1 MFINFSRIVPKPAL
15 FYQVLAFTL
24 TFLVYVMVHAMR
36 KSISSAAPL
45 LKAEEFGYPTAFFGA
60 MDVVFMISYAIAMLF
75 TGILGDIFNP
85 MLVVLLFVVLAA
97 AVQCLCGL
105 LIVSYTSKG
114 FHYLYYVLNGLNGAA
129 QSAIWPVLVK
139 VMGDYFSH
147 LHSGL
152 VFGFWATNSAVGN
165 IVGSSLAS
173 LMIVIFG
180 ETGKIVIA
188 ATFISPVLIV
198 VIVTLLTFLLLP
210 ASLELALANTGSAMR
225 QTVPSSDS
233 DESHVDADGAAMQNE
248 DDEKPIKFWRAWLIP
263 GVLIFALTYACVKGV
278 NYAMF
283 FWLPLYLNEHAD
295 ISPEK
300 ANLFDML
307 YNIGT
312 VFGCIVCG
320 WVSDYMARV
329 QESGRSPSLFLFIF
343 LALIPVSLLHVDD
356 PTVAYLSV
364 MLLLAGFLIG
374 GASNLVGSVICTDI
388 GRQDALKGNRK
399 AVSQVTGIIDGTGAC
414 GAAIQQGLVSWIA
427 TYSWDGVFILLPIA
441 LGLSCILL
449 GTRAYKETRGFL
461 RGLRAS
467 RQQSCD
473 NVSK

>member
-1 MFINFSRIVPKPAL
+1 MLIDLTRIVPKPVL
-15 FYQVLAFTL
+15 FYQGLAFTL
-24 TFLVYVMVHAMR
+24 TFLIYVMVHAMR

-75 TGILGDIFNP
+75 TGILGDIYNP

-97 AVQCLCGL
+97 AVQCLCGIL
-105 LIVSYTSKG
+105 MVLYTSKG

-139 VMGDYFSH
+139 IMGDYFDQ

-152 VFGFWATNSAVGN
+152 IFGFWATNSAVGN

-180 ETGKIVIA
+180 GTGEVVIA
-188 ATFISPVLIV
+188 STFISPCLIV
-198 VIVTLLTFLLLP
+198 VIVTLISLFMLP
-210 ASLELALANTGSAMR
+210 SSIESVLSSTGSTTRA
-225 QTVPSSDS
+225 TITSSDS
-233 DESHVDADGAAMQNE
+233 DESHVNADLPAMR
-248 DDEKPIKFWRAWLIP
+248 DEEHPIKFWRAWLIP

-295 ISPEK
+295 IPPEK

-312 VFGCIVCG
+312 VFGCIICG

-329 QESGRSPSLFLFIF
+329 QGSGRSPSLFFFIF

-356 PTVAYLSV
+356 PTVVYLSV

-374 GASNLVGSVICTDI
+374 GASNLVGSVVCTDI

-414 GAAIQQGLVSWIA
+414 GAAVQQGLVSWIA
-427 TYSWDGVFILLPIA
+427 TYSWDGVFILLPVS

-449 GTRAYKETRGFL
+449 GTRAYKETKGFL
-461 RGLRAS
+461 KGFRS
-467 RQQSCD
+467 PRQQRVPTD
-473 NVSK
+473 VSK